1 MRLLASEVVPVI
13 YVNTM
18 AASLT
23 IMLNVILKEMFPYY
37 RKKSTKTSSTKRKK
51 KDGKQDLVKKL
62 DKVFAL
68 YIRLRDCMP
77 NGFGKCI
84 SCGRVKP
91 YRELDCGHFFG
102 RTNMATRFDED
113 NCNAECQSCN
123 RVSSD
128 HLIYYQENL
137 IKKIGVARFSTLRE
151 RAHSIK
157 KWDRAELEEMIKHY
171 TNEVR
176 RLSYEKSINVNL

>member
-1 MRLLASEVVPVI
+1 
-13 YVNTM
+13 
-18 AASLT
+18 
-23 IMLNVILKEMFPYY
+23 MFPFY
-37 RKKSTKTSSTKRKK
+37 RKKSTKASSAKRKK
-51 KDGKQDLVKKL
+51 RDGKQDLVKKL

-77 NGFGKCI
+77 NGLGKCI
-84 SCGRVKP
+84 SCGKIKP

-113 NCNAECQSCN
+113 NCHAECQWCN
-123 RVSSD
+123 RASSD

-157 KWDRAELEEMIKHY
+157 KWDNADLERMIKYY
-171 TNEVR
+171 TDEVKR
-176 RLSYEKSINVNL
+176 MSYDKGIDVNL

>member
-1 MRLLASEVVPVI
+1 MRPLWSEAVRAV
-13 YVNTM
+13 YVLTM
-18 AASLT
+18 VALRT
-23 IMLNVILKEMFPYY
+23 IMLNVILIDMFPFY
-37 RKKSTKTSSTKRKK
+37 RKTKKTSSTKRKK
-51 KDGKQDLVKKL
+51 RDGKQDLVKKL

-77 NGFGKCI
+77 NGMGKCI
-84 SCGRVKP
+84 SCGKIKP

-113 NCNAECQSCN
+113 NCNAECQGCN
-123 RVSSD
+123 RASSD

-137 IKKIGVARFSTLRE
+137 IKKIGVSRFSTLRE

-157 KWDRAELEEMIKHY
+157 KWDNEELLEKINYY
-171 TNEVR
+171 TNEVK
-176 RLSYEKSINVNL
+176 RLSYEKGISVNL